1 MRNIK
6 IFETY
11 IAEKKGI
18 HPAIYSHLEKFF
30 KKNAKGTFAEA
41 KEYLKP
47 KMKDWNLSKDDY
59 TEAKKRFC

>member
-1 MRNIK
+1 MKNIK

-11 IAEKKGI
+11 ISEKKGI
-18 HPAIYSHLEKFF
+18 HPDIYSHLEKFF

-59 TEAKKRFC
+59 AEAKRMFC